1 MASLKRRLSEP
12 RVIIA
17 PGVFDMVSL
26 KLADQAG
33 FELLYMTGFGVA
45 ASHLGVPD
53 AGLATYSDMV
63 GRVAVMAAAGQDVA
77 DRRRADTGFGGLIK
91 RCAIRSRL

>member
-1 MASLKRRLSEP
+1 MASLNGVLSEP

-26 KLADQAG
+26 KLADQGG

-45 ASHLGVPD
+45 ASHFGR
-53 AGLATYSDMV
+53 AGRRPCDLQRYGWP
-63 GRVAVMAAAGQDVA
+63 GRGYGGAAKTSLIA
-77 DRRRADTGFGGLIK
+77 DGDTGFAG
-91 RCAIRSRL
+91 